1 MKKVAIFGG
10 TGFIGR
16 ELARALAER
25 GDEAVIVPREPARG
39 VAAGSFRRLTW
50 RGTWRTIRRFWKD
63 ARQSSSRR
71 SKRRSGTCC
80 ESGSGPE
87 AGFTAPA
94 VP

>member
-50 RGTWRTIRRFWKD
+50 RDLEDDPALLEGCEAIKFPTIEEAVGDLLR
-63 ARQSSSRR
+63 
-71 SKRRSGTCC
+71 KR
-80 ESGSGPE
+80 
-87 AGFTAPA
+87 
-94 VP
+94 